1 MRIKNQEPGIKTSQG
16 ASEKGFI
23 AQMTVNGVFA
33 GSHDEAICFNAGD
46 FFAILARTCYLK
58 Q

>member
-33 GSHDEAICFNAGD
+33 RRHDEACLPAGRQSVLTLEI
-46 FFAILARTCYLK
+46 ACLR
-58 Q
+58 